1 MKGERLKFLA
11 FLRPP
16 SLVFRQRSDMYTRI
30 LVPLD
35 GSKLAE
41 QALPQ
46 AQGLAQSFNATLHL
60 TQVISIPRE
69 LEGILE
75 NSVGAPLQLDPNLDL
90 ARLVVAARQAKSD
103 QYLERLAA
111 HCRDEGV
118 KVETAVLEGVADEEI
133 LDYARKHEVDCIVV
147 TTQGLSGIRRFLL
160 GSVTDRLIRSSPVPV
175 VVVPIRQELHP
186 HPDLPPS

>member
-11 FLRPP
+11 FLSPP

-60 TQVISIPRE
+60 AQVISIPRE